1 MEIEKGKTIKYIK
14 EKHTVPQEVKDD
26 LKRYNKIKK
35 MILSSIKSEEK
46 TVPQLSAELDL
57 PANEVMFYLMSFLK
71 YGLVEAGNIDDDDEY
86 FYYKAK
92 SNG

>member
-14 EKHTVPQEVKDD
+14 EKHTVPQEVKDH

-71 YGLVEAGNIDDDDEY
+71 YGLVETGDIDDDDEY

>member
-14 EKHTVPQEVKDD
+14 EQHTVPKVVKNQ
-26 LKRYNKIKK
+26 LKNYNRIKK
-35 MILSSIKSEEK
+35 MILSSIKSEAK
-46 TVPQLSAELDL
+46 TIPRLAEELDL
-57 PANEVMFYLMSFLK
+57 PASEVMFQLMSFLK
-71 YGLVEAGNIDDDDEY
+71 YGMVEVGDIDDDDEY